1 MARMQLR
8 NAQPH
13 DPQSHDPQPRDPQ
26 PKGRKPPFFAPPG
39 SGSPMRWVFSSIWLV
54 YLIQPIYSLIQN
66 HRDPLYIAGGV
77 AVIVAFCAIYVPIVG
92 NGIRWPRLARF
103 GLVAITLLAALACA
117 VYGKDWIP
125 LWIYV
130 SAATGI
136 VLAAAVPKH
145 MAFLAIGGVGAC
157 FTLFG
162 WLTHDN
168 PSDYLVVLLPV
179 LLVGIAMMGFRMQ
192 IELMREL
199 GQARETVAKM
209 AVSEERLRL
218 ARDMHDL
225 TGQSLSMI
233 TLKSDLADKHL
244 GRLPRSPET
253 AAIHS
258 ELADIARVSRQTLH
272 DIREAVSGYRR
283 PTLAIEL
290 ITARTALE
298 AAGIHLDD
306 DPELIT
312 RSGTFDA
319 EAEAALAWC
328 LREAVANVIRHS
340 GARNCAIRLIER
352 RDELSLDITDD
363 GRGPNPA
370 NGNAANDNAGNGNAG
385 NGLRNMS
392 ERLSAVGGGLTL
404 SPARPHGLRLTAA
417 VTL

>member
-1 MARMQLR
+1 
-8 NAQPH
+8 
-13 DPQSHDPQPRDPQ
+13 
-26 PKGRKPPFFAPPG
+26 
-39 SGSPMRWVFSSIWLV
+39 MRWVFSSIWLV
-54 YLIQPIYSLIQN
+54 YLIQPIYSLIHN
-66 HRDPLYIAGGV
+66 HRDPLYVAGGV
-77 AVIVAFCAIYVPIVG
+77 IVIALFCAIYVPIVG
-92 NGIRWPRLARF
+92 NGIRWPRLARY

-136 VLAAAVPKH
+136 VLAGAVSKH
-145 MAFLAIGGVGAC
+145 MAFLAIGAVGAC
-157 FTLFG
+157 YTFFG

-233 TLKSDLADKHL
+233 TLKSDLASKHL

-253 AAIHS
+253 AAIHA

-312 RSGTFDA
+312 RSGTFDD

-352 RDELSLDITDD
+352 RDELSLEITDD
-363 GRGPNPA
+363 GSGPNPA
-370 NGNAANDNAGNGNAG
+370 SPKTG

-404 SPARPHGLRLTAA
+404 SPARPHGFHLTAA
-417 VTL
+417 VSL